1 MLILRIEIVGKD
13 RIKMIAKT
21 QEDFDSFKKIGR
33 IVAEIR
39 EAMKAATKPGVTT
52 KQLDEIAGRMFEEAG
67 AVSGPKGEYDFPGYT
82 CISVNHEVAHGI
94 PGNKVI
100 KEGDIVNIDVSGSW
114 NGYFADT
121 GISFVV
127 GEGYPE
133 KEKLC
138 AVAKSSFDRAMTK
151 VKVGSRLNQ
160 IGKAVERE
168 AYANNLTV
176 IMNLTGHGL
185 GKSLHEEPNH
195 ILNYYDAWDKTIM
208 KEGMVL
214 AVEPFISAKAEHIVE
229 SGDGWTFVTP
239 DKSLVAQIEHSIIV
253 TKNGPLILTSL
264 DEA

>member
-1 MLILRIEIVGKD
+1 MIVQTNEELE
-13 RIKMIAKT
+13 AL
-21 QEDFDSFKKIGR
+21 KKIGR
-33 IVAEIR
+33 ICAEIR

-52 KQLDEIAGRMFEEAG
+52 KELDEIAGRMFEEAG

-94 PGNKVI
+94 PGSKVI
-100 KEGDIVNIDVSGSW
+100 NTGDIVNIDVSGSL

-127 GEGYPE
+127 GEGYPD

-138 AVAKSSFDRAMTK
+138 TVAKSSFERAMTK
-151 VKVGSRLNQ
+151 VKAGSKLNQ

-168 AYANNLTV
+168 ARENGLTV
-176 IMNLTGHGL
+176 IMNLTGHGV
-185 GKSLHEEPNH
+185 GRSLHEKPDH
-195 ILNYYDAWDKTIM
+195 VLNYYDAWDATIM

-229 SGDGWTFVTP
+229 AGDGWTFITP
-239 DKSLVAQIEHSIIV
+239 DQSLVAQIEHTIVV
-253 TKNGPLILTSL
+253 TKDKPIILTQL
-264 DEA
+264 

>member
-1 MLILRIEIVGKD
+1 
-13 RIKMIAKT
+13 MIAKT
-21 QEDFDSFKKIGR
+21 QQDFDAFKKIGR

-39 EAMKAATKPGVTT
+39 EAMKTATKPGVTT
-52 KQLDEIAGRMFEEAG
+52 RQLDEIAGRMFAEAG
-67 AVSGPKGEYDFPGYT
+67 AISGPIGEYDFPGYT

-94 PGNKVI
+94 PGDKVI
-100 KEGDIVNIDVSGSW
+100 QEGDLVNIDVSGSLD
-114 NGYFADT
+114 GYFADT

-127 GEGYPE
+127 GQGYPE

-138 AVAKSSFDRAMTK
+138 KVAYDAFWRAMTK
-151 VKVGSRLNQ
+151 VKAGSKLNQ

-168 AYANNLTV
+168 AKDNHFTV

-185 GKSLHEEPNH
+185 GKSLHEEPHH

-208 KEGMVL
+208 TEGMVL

-253 TKNGPLILTSL
+253 TKGQPIILTML
-264 DEA
+264 EDE